1 MTIQEFYNVFIDNNQ
16 RFTTDTRAIRKGDI
30 FFALKGERF
39 NGNTYAAQ
47 ALEDG
52 ASFVVVDE
60 EIEAD
65 SMRIISVTDVLSFM
79 QELATYHRDQFDI
92 PVLAIAGSNGKTTTK
107 ELLMSTLSTTFK
119 VHATQGN
126 FNNHIGVPLTL
137 LSMPKDTEVALVEI
151 GTNGFGEIEFLCS
164 LLKPNYGLITNIG
177 KEHLEGFGD
186 LEGVAREESTLFLYL
201 MQHGGYAFVN
211 ADDPYLSRM
220 SHRLNL
226 KTTYSAV
233 SDSADVSIDVKT
245 IAPKLELDFRT
256 TKITSVLSGMH
267 NAQNIVCTLAVAR
280 NLGVELV
287 DIKKGIES
295 YNPSNNR
302 SQVKRIGSNSFLLD
316 AYNANPSSMEAAIE
330 TFEAIDNAKKCIV
343 LGDMFELGKDAQQE
357 HLLIGKKALDTDY
370 DVILCGS
377 MFAKCFPDKSPF
389 TTVDDVIEYLKNQ
402 RYTDTWFLVK
412 GSRGMKMERIL
423 EAFE

>member
-65 SMRIISVTDVLSFM
+65 SKRVISVTDVLSFM

-107 ELLMSTLSTTFK
+107 ELLVSTLSTTFK

-220 SHRLNL
+220 SHRLRL

-377 MFAKCFPDKSPF
+377 MFAKCFPDKAPF

>member
-52 ASFVVVDE
+52 ASYVVVDE

-65 SMRIISVTDVLSFM
+65 SERVVSVTDVLSFM

-220 SHRLNL
+220 SHRLRL

-256 TKITSVLSGMH
+256 ITITSVLSGMH

-330 TFEAIDNAKKCIV
+330 TFEAIGNAKKCIV
-343 LGDMFELGKDAQQE
+343 LGDMFELGKDAQKE

-377 MFAKCFPDKSPF
+377 MFAKCFPDKAPF

>member
-1 MTIQEFYNVFIDNNQ
+1 MTAQEFYKVFIDNNQ
-16 RFTTDTRAIRKGDI
+16 QFTTDTRAIREGDI

-39 NGNTYAAQ
+39 NGNAYAAQ
-47 ALEDG
+47 ALQDG
-52 ASFVVVDE
+52 ASYVVVDE
-60 EIEAD
+60 EIQVE
-65 SMRIISVTDVLSFM
+65 SKSVVRVDNVLTFM
-79 QELATYHRDQFDI
+79 QELGTYHREQFDI

-107 ELLMSTLSTTFK
+107 ELLVSTLGTTFK
-119 VHATQGN
+119 VHATKGN

-137 LSMPKDTEVALVEI
+137 LSMPSNTEVALVEI
-151 GTNGFGEIEFLCS
+151 GTNGFGEIEFLCA

-220 SHRLNL
+220 SHRLQL

-233 SDSADVSIDVKT
+233 SSDSDVSIDVKT
-245 IAPKLELDFRT
+245 VAPQLELGFGD
-256 TKITSVLSGMH
+256 ITINSVLSGMH
-267 NAQNIVCTLAVAR
+267 NAQNIVCSIAVAR

-287 DIKKGIES
+287 DIKKGIEA

-302 SQVKRIGSNSFLLD
+302 SQVKKMGSNSFLLD
-316 AYNANPSSMEAAIE
+316 AYNANPSSMDAAIE
-330 TFEAIDNAKKCIV
+330 TFEAIDRSSKCII
-343 LGDMFELGKDAQQE
+343 LGDMFELGKEAQQE
-357 HLLIGKKALDTDY
+357 HMSIGQKALDTGCE
-370 DVILCGS
+370 VILCGS
-377 MFAKCFPDKSPF
+377 TFANCFPDI
-389 TTVDDVIEYLKNQ
+389 TTYQTVDDVIEHLK
-402 RYTDTWFLVK
+402 RKDYTNTWFLVK
-412 GSRGMKMERIL
+412 GSRGMKMERVL

>member
-52 ASFVVVDE
+52 ASYVVVDE

-65 SMRIISVTDVLSFM
+65 SKRVISVTDVLSFM

-220 SHRLNL
+220 SHRLRL

-256 TKITSVLSGMH
+256 ITITSVLSGMH

-377 MFAKCFPDKSPF
+377 MFAKCFPDKAPF

>member
-52 ASFVVVDE
+52 ASYVVVDE

-65 SMRIISVTDVLSFM
+65 SKRVISVTDVLSFM
-79 QELATYHRDQFDI
+79 HELATYHRDQFDI

-107 ELLMSTLSTTFK
+107 ELLVSTLSTTFK

-220 SHRLNL
+220 SHRLRL

-402 RYTDTWFLVK
+402 QYTDTWFLVK

>member
-52 ASFVVVDE
+52 ASYVVVDE

-65 SMRIISVTDVLSFM
+65 SKRVISVTDVLSFM

-107 ELLMSTLSTTFK
+107 ELLVSTLSTTFK

-220 SHRLNL
+220 SHRLRL

-245 IAPKLELDFRT
+245 IAPKLELDFRI

-377 MFAKCFPDKSPF
+377 MFAKCFPDKAPF

>member
-65 SMRIISVTDVLSFM
+65 SKRVISVTDVLSFM
-79 QELATYHRDQFDI
+79 HELATYHRDQFDI

-107 ELLMSTLSTTFK
+107 ELLVSTLSTTFK

-164 LLKPNYGLITNIG
+164 LLKPDYGLITNIG

-201 MQHGGYAFVN
+201 MQHSGYAFVN

-256 TKITSVLSGMH
+256 ITITSVLSGMH

-302 SQVKRIGSNSFLLD
+302 SQVKQIGSNSFLLD

-377 MFAKCFPDKSPF
+377 MFAKCFPDKAPF

>member
-52 ASFVVVDE
+52 ASYVVVDE

-65 SMRIISVTDVLSFM
+65 SKRVISVTDVLSFM
-79 QELATYHRDQFDI
+79 HELATYHRDQFDI

-107 ELLMSTLSTTFK
+107 ELLVSTLSTTFK

-220 SHRLNL
+220 SHRLRL

-377 MFAKCFPDKSPF
+377 MFAKCFPDKAPF

>member
-52 ASFVVVDE
+52 ASYVVVDE

-65 SMRIISVTDVLSFM
+65 SKRVISVTDVLSFM

-220 SHRLNL
+220 SHRLRL

-256 TKITSVLSGMH
+256 ITITSVLSGMH

-302 SQVKRIGSNSFLLD
+302 SQVKQIGSNSFLLD

-377 MFAKCFPDKSPF
+377 MFAKCFPDKAPF

>member
-65 SMRIISVTDVLSFM
+65 SKRVISVTDVLSFM

-220 SHRLNL
+220 SHRLRL

>member
-52 ASFVVVDE
+52 ASYVVVDE

-65 SMRIISVTDVLSFM
+65 SKRVISVTDVLSFM
-79 QELATYHRDQFDI
+79 HELATYHRDQFDI

-107 ELLMSTLSTTFK
+107 ELLVSTLSTTFK

-220 SHRLNL
+220 SHRLRL

>member
-65 SMRIISVTDVLSFM
+65 SKRVISVTDVLSFM

-107 ELLMSTLSTTFK
+107 ELLVSTLSTTFK

-220 SHRLNL
+220 SHRLRL

-343 LGDMFELGKDAQQE
+343 LGDMFELGKDAQKE

-377 MFAKCFPDKSPF
+377 MFAKCFPDKAPF

>member
-52 ASFVVVDE
+52 ASYVVVDE

-65 SMRIISVTDVLSFM
+65 SKRVISVTDVLSFM
-79 QELATYHRDQFDI
+79 HELATYHRDQFDI

-107 ELLMSTLSTTFK
+107 ELLVSTLSTTFK

-164 LLKPNYGLITNIG
+164 LLKPDYGLITNIG

-201 MQHGGYAFVN
+201 MQHSGYAFVN

-256 TKITSVLSGMH
+256 ITITSVLSGMH

>member
-52 ASFVVVDE
+52 ASYVVVDE

-65 SMRIISVTDVLSFM
+65 SKRVISVTDVLSFM

-220 SHRLNL
+220 SHRLRL

-256 TKITSVLSGMH
+256 ITITSVLSGMH

-330 TFEAIDNAKKCIV
+330 TFEAIGNAKKCIV
-343 LGDMFELGKDAQQE
+343 LGDMFELGKDAQKE

-377 MFAKCFPDKSPF
+377 MFAKCFPDKAPF

>member
-1 MTIQEFYNVFIDNNQ
+1 MTIQEFYSVFIDNNQ

-52 ASFVVVDE
+52 ASYVVVDE
-60 EIEAD
+60 EIEVD
-65 SMRIISVTDVLSFM
+65 SKRVISVTDVLSFM

-107 ELLMSTLSTTFK
+107 ELLVSTLSRTFK

-137 LSMPKDTEVALVEI
+137 LSMPRDTEVALVEI

-220 SHRLNL
+220 SHRLKL

-256 TKITSVLSGMH
+256 TTITSVLSGMH

-280 NLGVELV
+280 NLGAELV

-302 SQVKRIGSNSFLLD
+302 SQVKQIGSNSFLLD

-343 LGDMFELGKDAQQE
+343 LGDMFELGKDAQHE

-370 DVILCGS
+370 EVILCGS
-377 MFAKCFPDKSPF
+377 MFAKCFPDKAPF
-389 TTVDDVIEYLKNQ
+389 TTVDGVIEYLKNQ
-402 RYTDTWFLVK
+402 RFTDTWFLVK

>member
-52 ASFVVVDE
+52 ASYVVVDE

-65 SMRIISVTDVLSFM
+65 SKRVISVTDVLSFM
-79 QELATYHRDQFDI
+79 HELATYHRDQFDI

-107 ELLMSTLSTTFK
+107 ELLVSTLSTTFK

-201 MQHGGYAFVN
+201 MQHSGYAFVN

-220 SHRLNL
+220 SHRLRL

-377 MFAKCFPDKSPF
+377 MFAKCFPDKAPF

>member
-52 ASFVVVDE
+52 ASYVVVDE

-65 SMRIISVTDVLSFM
+65 SKRVISVTDVLSFM

-107 ELLMSTLSTTFK
+107 ELLVSTLSTTFK

-220 SHRLNL
+220 SHRLRL

-377 MFAKCFPDKSPF
+377 MFAKCFPDKAPF

>member
-1 MTIQEFYNVFIDNNQ
+1 
-16 RFTTDTRAIRKGDI
+16 
-30 FFALKGERF
+30 
-39 NGNTYAAQ
+39 
-47 ALEDG
+47 
-52 ASFVVVDE
+52 
-60 EIEAD
+60 
-65 SMRIISVTDVLSFM
+65 
-79 QELATYHRDQFDI
+79 
-92 PVLAIAGSNGKTTTK
+92 
-107 ELLMSTLSTTFK
+107 
-119 VHATQGN
+119 
-126 FNNHIGVPLTL
+126 
-137 LSMPKDTEVALVEI
+137 
-151 GTNGFGEIEFLCS
+151 
-164 LLKPNYGLITNIG
+164 
-177 KEHLEGFGD
+177 
-186 LEGVAREESTLFLYL
+186 VAREESTLFLYL
-201 MQHGGYAFVN
+201 MQHSGYAFVN

-256 TKITSVLSGMH
+256 TTITSVLSGMH

-280 NLGVELV
+280 NLGVELMY
-287 DIKKGIES
+287 IKKGIES

-302 SQVKRIGSNSFLLD
+302 SQVKQIGSNSFLLD

-377 MFAKCFPDKSPF
+377 MFAKCFPDKAPF

-402 RYTDTWFLVK
+402 QYTDTWFLVK